1 MHTLPYNYVCEN
13 MDQRRHTYGQRWH
26 FFYHFAL
33 TTATETKEIR
43 SHRVFREQN
52 KVNRGITNCCGSSRA
67 VVVVMV
73 VSAAAAVKQQG
84 PGRTDKRQPISLI

>member
-1 MHTLPYNYVCEN
+1 MA
-13 MDQRRHTYGQRWH
+13 

-33 TTATETKEIR
+33 TTATENKETR

-67 VVVVMV
+67 VVVVAVMV
-73 VSAAAAVKQQG
+73 VSAAAAAVKQQG

>member
-1 MHTLPYNYVCEN
+1 MIIIMHTLQ

-26 FFYHFAL
+26 FFNHFAL
-33 TTATETKEIR
+33 TTATENKEIR

-52 KVNRGITNCCGSSRA
+52 KVNRGITNCCGSGRA
-67 VVVVMV
+67 VVVVMA
-73 VSAAAAVKQQG
+73 VSAAAAAAVKQQG